1 MARLTLVGPVAPY
14 RGGIAH
20 FTEALGQAL
29 QARGHQVSA
38 LSFRRQYPR
47 WLFPGRTQ
55 TEPEPVASSMPAA
68 YVLDPLRPWTWLQ
81 AVRRIQTQRPDLV
94 VFQYW
99 MPFFAPA
106 YGTIAGSL
114 RRRGVPA
121 VALVHNALPHER
133 HVLDATLSRW
143 FLRRCRARIV
153 LSEAVARQLA
163 TLGLPADVQ
172 LVHPVDPRY
181 GPVRSRA
188 EARRRLGLP
197 PDAPVLLFFGFVR
210 RYKGLD
216 VLLEAMPAI
225 RTALPDVQLLVAGEF
240 YEPADRYRAR
250 VRELGLSSCVHVHD
264 RYIPESEVAWYFSAA
279 DLVVQPYLSATQSG
293 VVPMAFHF
301 ERPVVVTA
309 VGGLPEV
316 VPHEVAGFVV
326 PPGDPKALAEAV
338 VRFFREGW
346 AERLTEGVRRLR
358 GRYGWE
364 PLCETLE
371 QMLSD

>member
-1 MARLTLVGPVAPY
+1 MARLVLVGPVAPY

-29 QARGHQVSA
+29 KARGHQVTA

-47 WLFPGRTQ
+47 WLFPGRQQ
-55 TEPEPVASSMPAA
+55 TEPEPAVSAMSVA
-68 YVLDPLRPWTWLQ
+68 YVLDPLQPWTWIQ
-81 AVRRIQTQRPDLV
+81 AARVVQRERPDLV

-99 MPFFAPA
+99 MPFFALA
-106 YGTIAGSL
+106 YGVMAGQL
-114 RRRGVPA
+114 HRGDIPT

-133 HVLDATLSRW
+133 HLLDATLSRW

-153 LSEAVARQLA
+153 LSETVAHQL
-163 TLGLPADVQ
+163 TKLGLTVDAQ
-172 LVHPVDPRY
+172 LVHPVDFRY
-181 GPVRSRA
+181 GPVRPRA
-188 EARRRLGLP
+188 VARQRLGLP
-197 PDAPVLLFFGFVR
+197 SEAPVLLFFGFVR

-216 VLLEAMPAI
+216 VLLEAMPLV
-225 RTALPDVQLLVAGEF
+225 RMALPDVQLLVAGEF

-250 VRELGLSSCVHVHD
+250 IRALDLSSCVQLHD

-279 DLVVQPYLSATQSG
+279 DLIVQPYLSATQSG

-326 PPGDPKALAEAV
+326 PPGNTAALAEAI

-346 AERLTEGVRRLR
+346 AERLTEGVRLLR
-358 GRYGWE
+358 VRYSWA

>member
-1 MARLTLVGPVAPY
+1 
-14 RGGIAH
+14 
-20 FTEALGQAL
+20 
-29 QARGHQVSA
+29 
-38 LSFRRQYPR
+38 
-47 WLFPGRTQ
+47 
-55 TEPEPVASSMPAA
+55 
-68 YVLDPLRPWTWLQ
+68 
-81 AVRRIQTQRPDLV
+81 
-94 VFQYW
+94 
-99 MPFFAPA
+99 
-106 YGTIAGSL
+106 
-114 RRRGVPA
+114 
-121 VALVHNALPHER
+121 
-133 HVLDATLSRW
+133 
-143 FLRRCRARIV
+143 
-153 LSEAVARQLA
+153 
-163 TLGLPADVQ
+163 
-172 LVHPVDPRY
+172 
-181 GPVRSRA
+181 
-188 EARRRLGLP
+188 
-197 PDAPVLLFFGFVR
+197 VR

>member
-81 AVRRIQTQRPDLV
+81 AARWIREQRPDLV

-106 YGTIAGSL
+106 YGTIAGRL
-114 RRRGVPA
+114 RRWEVPT

-133 HVLDATLSRW
+133 HVLDAMLSRW

-153 LSEAVARQLA
+153 LSETVAGQLA

-181 GPVRSRA
+181 GPVRPRA
-188 EARRRLGLP
+188 EARKRLGLP

-216 VLLEAMPAI
+216 VLLERCRRFGRRYRTCSSWWRASSTNR
-225 RTALPDVQLLVAGEF
+225 RTAIGHA
-240 YEPADRYRAR
+240 
-250 VRELGLSSCVHVHD
+250 
-264 RYIPESEVAWYFSAA
+264 
-279 DLVVQPYLSATQSG
+279 SG
-293 VVPMAFHF
+293 S
-301 ERPVVVTA
+301 
-309 VGGLPEV
+309 
-316 VPHEVAGFVV
+316 
-326 PPGDPKALAEAV
+326 
-338 VRFFREGW
+338 W
-346 AERLTEGVRRLR
+346 A
-358 GRYGWE
+358 
-364 PLCETLE
+364 
-371 QMLSD
+371 

>member
-1 MARLTLVGPVAPY
+1 MAHLTLVGPVAPY

-20 FTEALGQAL
+20 FTEALGRAL
-29 QARGHQVSA
+29 QARGHQVST
-38 LSFRRQYPR
+38 LSFWRQYPR
-47 WLFPGRTQ
+47 WLFPGRAQ
-55 TEPEPVASSMPAA
+55 TEPEPIAPSMPAA
-68 YVLDPLRPWTWLQ
+68 YVLDPLQPWTWWQ
-81 AVRRIQTQRPDLV
+81 AARLIRKQQPDLV

-106 YGTIAGSL
+106 YGTIAGGL

-181 GPVRSRA
+181 GPVRPRA
-188 EARRRLGLP
+188 EARKRLGLP

-250 VRELGLSSCVHVHD
+250 IRELELSSCVHLHD

-326 PPGDPKALAEAV
+326 PPGDPDALAGAV
-338 VRFFREGW
+338 VRFFREEW
-346 AERLTEGVRRLR
+346 AERLTEGIRRLR
-358 GRYGWE
+358 ARYGWE

-371 QMLSD
+371 QILSD

>member
-1 MARLTLVGPVAPY
+1 MAHLMLVGPVAPY

-55 TEPEPVASSMPAA
+55 TEPEPIAPSMPAA
-68 YVLDPLRPWTWLQ
+68 YVLDPLRPWTWWQGARWIQ
-81 AVRRIQTQRPDLV
+81 AQRPDLV

-99 MPFFAPA
+99 MPFFAPV
-106 YGTIAGSL
+106 YGTIAGGL

-133 HVLDATLSRW
+133 HMLDATLSRW

-181 GPVRSRA
+181 GPVRPRT

-250 VRELGLSSCVHVHD
+250 IRELGLSSCVHLYD

-316 VPHEVAGFVV
+316 VPHEVAGFIV
-326 PPGDPKALAEAV
+326 PPGDPDALAGAV

-358 GRYGWE
+358 ARYGWE
-364 PLCETLE
+364 PLCKTLE

>member
-20 FTEALGQAL
+20 FTDALGQAL
-29 QARGHQVSA
+29 QARGHQLSA

-47 WLFPGRTQ
+47 WLFPGRAQ
-55 TEPEPVASSMPAA
+55 TEPEPGAPSMPTA
-68 YVLDPLRPWTWLQ
+68 YVLDPLRPWSWLQ
-81 AVRRIQTQRPDLV
+81 AARWIRAQQPNLV

-106 YGTIAGSL
+106 YGTIAGRL
-114 RRRGVPA
+114 RRWDVST

-143 FLRRCRARIV
+143 FLRQCRARIV
-153 LSEAVARQLA
+153 LSETVARQLA
-163 TLGLPADVQ
+163 TLGLAADVQ
-172 LVHPVDPRY
+172 LVHPIDPRY
-181 GPVRSRA
+181 GPVRPRT
-188 EARRRLGLP
+188 EARQQLGLP
-197 PDAPVLLFFGFVR
+197 PEAPLLLFFGFVR

-225 RTALPDVQLLVAGEF
+225 QMALSDVQLLVAGEF
-240 YEPADRYRAR
+240 YEPADHYQAR
-250 VRELGLSSCVHVHD
+250 IRELGLTSCVHVHD
-264 RYIPESEVAWYFSAA
+264 RYIPESEVVWYFSAA

-293 VVPMAFHF
+293 IVPMAFHF

-326 PPGDPKALAEAV
+326 PPGDPGALAEAV

-346 AERLTEGVRRLR
+346 TNRLTEGVRRLR
-358 GRYGWE
+358 SRYGWE
-364 PLCETLE
+364 PLCQTLE

>member
-1 MARLTLVGPVAPY
+1 MAHLTLVGPVAPY

-47 WLFPGRTQ
+47 WLFPGRAQ
-55 TEPEPVASSMPAA
+55 TEPEPIAPSMPAA
-68 YVLDPLRPWTWLQ
+68 YVLDPLRPWTWWQ
-81 AVRRIQTQRPDLV
+81 AARLIRKQRPDLV

-106 YGTIAGSL
+106 YGMVAGRL
-114 RRRGVPA
+114 RWWGVPA

-181 GPVRSRA
+181 GPPPPRA

-197 PDAPVLLFFGFVR
+197 PEAPVLLFFGFVR

-225 RTALPDVQLLVAGEF
+225 RAALPDVQLLVAGEF
-240 YEPADRYRAR
+240 YEPTDRYRTR
-250 VRELGLSSCVHVHD
+250 IWELGLSSCVRLHD
-264 RYIPESEVAWYFSAA
+264 RYIPEAEVAWYFSAA

-293 VVPMAFHF
+293 IVPMAFHF

-326 PPGDPKALAEAV
+326 PPGDPGALAGAV

-346 AERLTEGVRRLR
+346 AARLTEGVRRLR
-358 GRYGWE
+358 ARYGWE
-364 PLCETLE
+364 PLCKTLE